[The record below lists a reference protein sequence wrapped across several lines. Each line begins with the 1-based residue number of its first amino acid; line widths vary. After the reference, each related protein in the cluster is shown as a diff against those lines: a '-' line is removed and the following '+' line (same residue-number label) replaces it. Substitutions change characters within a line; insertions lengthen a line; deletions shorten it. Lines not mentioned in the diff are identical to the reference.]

1 MDTSSSMI
9 PYDRSLVLCKA
20 EGKIILVD
28 GLKNIISGTKTNN
41 KDGTIHFPVILFS
54 QENLKV
60 IVN

>member
-1 MDTSSSMI
+1 MI
-9 PYDRSLVLCKA
+9 PYVRSLVLCKA